1 MLNIL
6 VQTLGGLGIFIL
18 GMKLMT
24 EGLQMAAGNRI
35 RNVLKTVSDNRVVG
49 FATGAAVTA
58 LVQSSSATTVM
69 LISFVSAG
77 LMSLTQ
83 AVGVMLGC
91 NVGTTMTA
99 QLIAFKLSNL
109 ALPAIAL
116 GVPLKYF
123 STRKKYRY
131 LGEVILGFGLLFFG
145 MTVMGDGLR
154 PLRVEPEFIA
164 FFTKFNAA
172 SFGGILLCVATG
184 CGLTIVLQSSSATV
198 GLTMA
203 LATQGLL
210 DFPSAMALVLGE
222 NIGTTITAELATIGA
237 SNIDSHRAARSN
249 TMFNVLGVVIM
260 LLIFPWFLE
269 GVEWITQNV
278 MGAEPWN
285 LHVGEEYP
293 HVARYLANGHTL
305 FNLTNALVFL
315 VFLPLLVR
323 VGTWLSPKDK
333 TTGDSL
339 FRQPVFEQ
347 NVEDNPVA
355 ALAQVR
361 GEIHRMSLTVRAAYN
376 NALECLETRDHRT
389 IRQRQRF
396 EDQVN
401 AMHRAISTFLAKTM
415 QSEINEAISNDIA
428 EQMRVVNN
436 LERIGDAV
444 EAFGLLCEDIVDK
457 ELKFN
462 EVAMRD
468 LFIIAAKVDEFL
480 RMISDALI
488 REPENLMEK
497 AEEAE
502 RTIDA
507 MRESMRESHIER
519 LKIGKCGIEG
529 GLTFINLLARLEKIG
544 DYCYSIARS
553 VTSEN

>member
-35 RNVLKTVSDNRVVG
+35 RNVLKAVSDNRVVG

-260 LLIFPWFLE
+260 LLIFPWFLV

-278 MGAEPWN
+278 MGAQPWN

>member
-6 VQTLGGLGIFIL
+6 IQTLGGLGIFIL

-24 EGLQMAAGNRI
+24 EGLQMAAGNKI
-35 RNVLKTVSDNRVVG
+35 RNVLKAVSDNRVVG

-99 QLIAFKLSNL
+99 QLIAFKLSSL

-145 MTVMGDGLR
+145 MTVMSDGLK
-154 PLRVEPEFIA
+154 PLRLEPDFIA

-184 CGLTIVLQSSSATV
+184 CGLTMILQSSSATV

-222 NIGTTITAELATIGA
+222 NIGTTITAELATIG
-237 SNIDSHRAARSN
+237 STNIDSHRAARSN
-249 TMFNVLGVVIM
+249 TMFNVLGVCIM
-260 LLIFPWFLE
+260 LLIFPWFLQ
-269 GVEWITQNV
+269 GVEWVTAS
-278 MGAEPWN
+278 MGVQPWDT
-285 LHVGEEYP
+285 HVGQEYP
-293 HVARYLANGHTL
+293 HIGRYLANGHTL
-305 FNLTNALVFL
+305 FNLTNAIVFL
-315 VFLPLLVR
+315 VFLPVLVR
-323 VGTWLSPKDK
+323 VGTWCSPKDK
-333 TTGDSL
+333 TTGDAL
-339 FRQPVFEQ
+339 FRQPVFDQ
-347 NVEDNPVA
+347 YVEDNPVA

-361 GEIHRMSLTVRAAYN
+361 GEIHRMSLTVQAAYS

-415 QSEINEAISNDIA
+415 QSEINEETSNDIA

-480 RMISDALI
+480 KMISDALI
-488 REPENLMEK
+488 RQPEHLMEK

-507 MRESMRESHIER
+507 MRESMREAHIER

-553 VTSEN
+553 VTSGH

>member
-35 RNVLKTVSDNRVVG
+35 RNVLKAVSDNRVVG

-145 MTVMGDGLR
+145 MTVMGDGLK

-249 TMFNVLGVVIM
+249 TMFNVIGVVIM
-260 LLIFPWFLE
+260 LLIFPWFLQV
-269 GVEWITQNV
+269 VEWITQNV

-293 HVARYLANGHTL
+293 HMARYLANGHTL

-315 VFLPLLVR
+315 VLLPLLVR

-339 FRQPVFEQ
+339 FRQPVFDQ
-347 NVEDNPVA
+347 HVEDNPVA

-488 REPENLMEK
+488 REPEHLMEK

>member
-35 RNVLKTVSDNRVVG
+35 RNVLKAVSDNRVVG

-145 MTVMGDGLR
+145 MTVMGDGLK

-260 LLIFPWFLE
+260 LLIFPWFLQ

-278 MGAEPWN
+278 MGAQPWN

-293 HVARYLANGHTL
+293 HMARYLANGHTL

-339 FRQPVFEQ
+339 FRQPVFDQ
-347 NVEDNPVA
+347 HVEDNPVA

-488 REPENLMEK
+488 REPEHLMEK

>member
-6 VQTLGGLGIFIL
+6 IQTLGGLGIFIL

-35 RNVLKTVSDNRVVG
+35 RNVLKAVSDNRVVG

-99 QLIAFKLSNL
+99 QLIAFKLSAL

-145 MTVMGDGLR
+145 MTVMGDGLK
-154 PLRVEPEFIA
+154 PLRLEPDFIA

-172 SFGGILLCVATG
+172 SLGGILLCVATG
-184 CGLTIVLQSSSATV
+184 CGLTMVLQSSSATV

-222 NIGTTITAELATIGA
+222 NIGTTITAELATIG
-237 SNIDSHRAARSN
+237 STNIDSHRAARSN
-249 TMFNVLGVVIM
+249 TMFNVLGVCIM
-260 LLIFPWFLE
+260 LLIFPWFLQ
-269 GVEWITQNV
+269 GVEWVTQF
-278 MGAEPWN
+278 MGAQPWN
-285 LHVGEEYP
+285 VHVGEEYP

-315 VFLPLLVR
+315 VFLPLLIR
-323 VGTWLSPKDK
+323 VGTFFSPKDK
-333 TTGDSL
+333 STGDTL
-339 FRQPVFEQ
+339 FRQPVFDQ
-347 NVEDNPVA
+347 YVEDNPVA

-361 GEIHRMSLTVRAAYN
+361 GEIHRMSLTVQAAYN

-415 QSEINEAISNDIA
+415 QSEINEETSNDIA

-480 RMISDALI
+480 KMISDALI
-488 REPENLMEK
+488 RQPANLMEK

-502 RTIDA
+502 RTIDS
-507 MRESMRESHIER
+507 MRESMREAHIER

-553 VTSEN
+553 VTSGH

>member
-1 MLNIL
+1 
-6 VQTLGGLGIFIL
+6 
-18 GMKLMT
+18 
-24 EGLQMAAGNRI
+24 
-35 RNVLKTVSDNRVVG
+35 
-49 FATGAAVTA
+49 
-58 LVQSSSATTVM
+58 
-69 LISFVSAG
+69 
-77 LMSLTQ
+77 
-83 AVGVMLGC
+83 
-91 NVGTTMTA
+91 
-99 QLIAFKLSNL
+99 
-109 ALPAIAL
+109 
-116 GVPLKYF
+116 
-123 STRKKYRY
+123 
-131 LGEVILGFGLLFFG
+131 
-145 MTVMGDGLR
+145 
-154 PLRVEPEFIA
+154 
-164 FFTKFNAA
+164 
-172 SFGGILLCVATG
+172 
-184 CGLTIVLQSSSATV
+184 
-198 GLTMA
+198 MA

>member
-1 MLNIL
+1 VLNIL
-6 VQTLGGLGIFIL
+6 IQTLGGLGIFIL

-35 RNVLKTVSDNRVVG
+35 RNVLKAVSDNRVVG

-99 QLIAFKLSNL
+99 QLIAFKLSAL

-145 MTVMGDGLR
+145 MTVMGDGLK
-154 PLRVEPEFIA
+154 PLRLEPEFIA
-164 FFTKFNAA
+164 FFTKFNAS

-184 CGLTIVLQSSSATV
+184 CGLTMILQSSSATV

-222 NIGTTITAELATIGA
+222 NIGTTITAELATIG
-237 SNIDSHRAARSN
+237 STNIDSHRAARSN
-249 TMFNVLGVVIM
+249 TMFNVLGVCIM
-260 LLIFPWFLE
+260 LLIFPWFLQ
-269 GVEWITQNV
+269 GVEWATQL
-278 MGAEPWN
+278 MGVPPWDV
-285 LHVGEEYP
+285 HVGQEYP
-293 HVARYLANGHTL
+293 HIGRYLANGHTL
-305 FNLTNALVFL
+305 FNLTNAIVFL
-315 VFLPLLVR
+315 IFLPVLVR

-333 TTGDSL
+333 TTGDIL

-347 NVEDNPVA
+347 HVEDNPVA

-361 GEIHRMSLTVRAAYN
+361 GEIHRMSLTVHAAYN

-415 QSEINEAISNDIA
+415 QSEINEETSNDIA

-480 RMISDALI
+480 KLISEALI
-488 REPENLMEK
+488 REPENLMER

-507 MRESMRESHIER
+507 MRESMREAHIER

-553 VTSEN
+553 VTSGH

>member
-35 RNVLKTVSDNRVVG
+35 RNVLKAVSDNRVVG

-145 MTVMGDGLR
+145 MTVMGDGLK

-184 CGLTIVLQSSSATV
+184 CGLTMILQSSSATV

-249 TMFNVLGVVIM
+249 TMFNVLGVMIM
-260 LLIFPWFLE
+260 LLIFPWFLQ
-269 GVEWITQNV
+269 GVEWFTQNV

-293 HVARYLANGHTL
+293 HMARYLANGHTL
-305 FNLTNALVFL
+305 FNLTNAIVFL

-339 FRQPVFEQ
+339 FRQPVFDQ
-347 NVEDNPVA
+347 HVEDNPVA

-488 REPENLMEK
+488 REPEGLMEK

-502 RTIDA
+502 RTIDS

>member
-1 MLNIL
+1 
-6 VQTLGGLGIFIL
+6 
-18 GMKLMT
+18 
-24 EGLQMAAGNRI
+24 
-35 RNVLKTVSDNRVVG
+35 
-49 FATGAAVTA
+49 
-58 LVQSSSATTVM
+58 
-69 LISFVSAG
+69 
-77 LMSLTQ
+77 
-83 AVGVMLGC
+83 
-91 NVGTTMTA
+91 
-99 QLIAFKLSNL
+99 
-109 ALPAIAL
+109 
-116 GVPLKYF
+116 
-123 STRKKYRY
+123 
-131 LGEVILGFGLLFFG
+131 
-145 MTVMGDGLR
+145 MGDGLK
-154 PLRVEPEFIA
+154 PLRLEPEFIA
-164 FFTKFNAA
+164 FFTKFNAS
-172 SFGGILLCVATG
+172 SFGGMLLCVATG
-184 CGLTIVLQSSSATV
+184 CGLTMILQSSSATV

-222 NIGTTITAELATIGA
+222 NIGTTITAELATIG
-237 SNIDSHRAARSN
+237 STSVDSHRAARSN
-249 TMFNVLGVVIM
+249 TMFNVLGVCIM
-260 LLIFPWFLE
+260 LLIFPWFLQ
-269 GVEWITQNV
+269 GVEWVTLNV
-278 MGAEPWN
+278 MGAEPWD

-293 HVARYLANGHTL
+293 HVSRYLANGHTL
-305 FNLTNALVFL
+305 FNLTNAIVFL
-315 VFLPLLVR
+315 VFLPALIK
-323 VGTWLSPKDK
+323 VGTWFSPKDK

-339 FRQPVFEQ
+339 FRQPVFDQ
-347 NVEDNPVA
+347 YIEDNPVA

-361 GEIHRMSLTVRAAYN
+361 GEIHRMSLTVQAAYN

-415 QSEINEAISNDIA
+415 QSEINEETSNDIA

-480 RMISDALI
+480 KMISDALI
-488 REPENLMEK
+488 RQPEHLMER

-507 MRESMRESHIER
+507 MRESMREAHIER

-553 VTSEN
+553 VTSGH

>member
-35 RNVLKTVSDNRVVG
+35 RNVLKAVSDNRVVG

-145 MTVMGDGLR
+145 MTVMGDGLK

-249 TMFNVLGVVIM
+249 TMFNVIGVVIM
-260 LLIFPWFLE
+260 LLIFPWFLQ

-293 HVARYLANGHTL
+293 HMARYLANGHTL

-315 VFLPLLVR
+315 VLLPLLVR

-339 FRQPVFEQ
+339 FRQPVFDQ
-347 NVEDNPVA
+347 HVEDNPVA

-488 REPENLMEK
+488 REPEHLMEK

>member
-6 VQTLGGLGIFIL
+6 IQTLGGLGIFIL

-35 RNVLKTVSDNRVVG
+35 RNVLKAVSDNRVVG

-99 QLIAFKLSNL
+99 QLIAFKLSAL

-145 MTVMGDGLR
+145 MTVMGDGLK
-154 PLRVEPEFIA
+154 PLRLEPEFIA
-164 FFTKFNAA
+164 FFTKFNAS

-184 CGLTIVLQSSSATV
+184 CGLTMILQSSSATV

-222 NIGTTITAELATIGA
+222 NIGTTITAELATIG
-237 SNIDSHRAARSN
+237 STNIDSHRAARSN
-249 TMFNVLGVVIM
+249 TMFNVLGVCIM
-260 LLIFPWFLE
+260 LLIFPWFLQ
-269 GVEWITQNV
+269 GVEWATQL
-278 MGAEPWN
+278 MGVPPWDV
-285 LHVGEEYP
+285 HVGQEYP
-293 HVARYLANGHTL
+293 HIGRYLANGHTL
-305 FNLTNALVFL
+305 FNLTNAIVFL
-315 VFLPLLVR
+315 IFLPVLVR

-333 TTGDSL
+333 TTGDIL

-347 NVEDNPVA
+347 HVEDNPVA

-361 GEIHRMSLTVRAAYN
+361 GEIHRMSLTVHAAYN

-415 QSEINEAISNDIA
+415 QSEINEETSNDIA

-480 RMISDALI
+480 KLISEALI
-488 REPENLMEK
+488 REPENLMER

-507 MRESMRESHIER
+507 MRESMREAHIER

-553 VTSEN
+553 VTSGH

>member
-35 RNVLKTVSDNRVVG
+35 RNVLKAVSDNRVVG

-145 MTVMGDGLR
+145 MTVMGDGLK

-249 TMFNVLGVVIM
+249 TMFNVIGVVIM
-260 LLIFPWFLE
+260 LLIFPWFLQ

-293 HVARYLANGHTL
+293 HMARYLANGHTL

-339 FRQPVFEQ
+339 FRQPVFDQ
-347 NVEDNPVA
+347 HVEDNPVA

-488 REPENLMEK
+488 REPEHLMEK

>member
-1 MLNIL
+1 MLAIL
-6 VQTLGGLGIFIL
+6 IQTLGGLGIFIL

-35 RNVLKTVSDNRVVG
+35 RNVLKAVSDNRVIG

-58 LVQSSSATTVM
+58 VVQSSSATTVM

-77 LMSLTQ
+77 LMGLSQ

-109 ALPAIAL
+109 ALPTIAI

-131 LGEVILGFGLLFFG
+131 LGEIILGFGLLFFG
-145 MTVMGDGLR
+145 MTVMSDGLK
-154 PLRVEPEFIA
+154 PLRTDPEFLH
-164 FFTKFNAA
+164 FFTKFDAS
-172 SFGGILLCVATG
+172 SFGGIILCVATG
-184 CGLTIVLQSSSATV
+184 CAVTMVLQSSSATV

-203 LATQGLL
+203 MATQGLL

-222 NIGTTITAELATIGA
+222 NIGTTITAELATIGSTSVDA
-237 SNIDSHRAARSN
+237 HRAARAN
-249 TMFNVLGVVIM
+249 TMFNVLGVCIM
-260 LLIFPWFLE
+260 LSIFPWFLD
-269 GVEWITQNV
+269 GIEWVTQNL
-278 MGAEPWN
+278 MNAQPWDV
-285 LHVGEEYP
+285 HVGQEYP
-293 HVARYLANGHTL
+293 HIARYLANGHTL
-305 FNLTNALVFL
+305 FNLINALVFL
-315 VFLPLLVR
+315 VLLPILIR
-323 VGTWLSPKDK
+323 VATWCSRCDK
-333 TTGDSL
+333 TEGDAL
-339 FRQPVFEQ
+339 FRMPVFDQ
-347 NVEDNPVA
+347 HVENNPVA

-361 GEIHRMSLTVRAAYN
+361 GEIHRMSLTVQAAYL

-389 IRQRQRF
+389 IRKRQRF
-396 EDQVN
+396 EDQIN
-401 AMHRAISTFLAKTM
+401 EMHKAIATFLAKTM
-415 QSEINEAISNDIA
+415 QSEINEEISNDIA

-444 EAFGLLCEDIVDK
+444 EALGLLCEDIVDK
-457 ELKFN
+457 DLKFN
-462 EVAMRD
+462 EKAMGD

-480 RMISDALI
+480 KMISDALLK
-488 REPENLMEK
+488 EPKGLMEK

-502 RTIDA
+502 KNIDT
-507 MRESMRESHIER
+507 MREDMRDAHIER
-519 LKIGKCGIEG
+519 LKVGKCGIEG
-529 GLTFINLLARLEKIG
+529 GLTFVNLLARLEKIG

-553 VTSEN
+553 INSQR